1 MDTQTTFHLLSP
13 LTWTQAAVLAFVAV
27 ALLVL
32 ARAIWGSP
40 LSPARRPVLWVLR
53 GLILALLVA
62 ILANPVRVDRL
73 PGRVE
78 RSNVVYLLDTSASMA
93 LGESASRFAQAVQ
106 MVREVDRL
114 VPAEKQPTL
123 SVYRFGQRLA
133 AIDSP
138 ALEHLAS
145 IGPTDADTQLLS
157 ALRQLTGR
165 FVGAQPHSV
174 VLFSDGRCREPDAVQ
189 DMARRYAEL
198 RVPIHAV
205 PLGQSDRG
213 GDVAVVNMVAPA
225 RVRKHSQVGATVWV
239 RSYGYDGLRTELR
252 LEAVS
257 RADEP
262 ARPLS
267 RLPITLTGGIQA
279 FNLNFQSDLET
290 TRVRAAVPLQADEV
304 SPKNNAVAAD
314 IAVDRTKIRV
324 LYVEGST
331 QGFSQRYRPDGTTEV
346 VGPHSALH
354 TALSVDPD
362 IECVPVLALGQPDRR
377 GSPDPA
383 GTPDRQVSST
393 FYGIAGGIGSTRA
406 FPETRAQLFA
416 YDAIILSD
424 VGRNL
429 FDDEQLALIDE
440 WIRERGGGLCMAG
453 GPRSFA
459 DGGWSDSVVAGM
471 LPLAFPAAG
480 RSWTLGGQLTMRP
493 DTEAVRHPIW
503 NIVSDARRNETILT
517 SAPAFTT
524 FHLGLSAKQTAQV
537 LATGKL
543 GGGGGDPPVPVL
555 AVGPYGKG
563 RTLAAAVSLN
573 SQWSPEFASRWG
585 ESDNRYYAKLWRNA
599 VYWLTENSYLGR
611 RRLVVASDKTSYQP
625 GDTIKL
631 AARAFDETSH
641 PATNCRVTVTV
652 QPHSF
657 DADLSS
663 DYAPVRWPNAVE
675 RSSGETSPYVAWGEE
690 LNMLVQK
697 SEPSYAL
704 ELPLAEQL
712 TGGAAAEALR
722 LELSAYEDLTL
733 IDSTSTDVQ
742 ILDDPF
748 EHRNP
753 LPDLAQLGRVA
764 ERSGGRVFSDAVSLA
779 AMLRELPVQVGPE
792 EIRKVPLWSRWWL
805 LGLLIGLLTTEWVWR
820 RRLGLA

>member
-1 MDTQTTFHLLSP
+1 MLAF
-13 LTWTQAAVLAFVAV
+13 AAVASLI
-27 ALLVL
+27 L

-40 LSPARRPVLWVLR
+40 IRPARRPVLWVLR
-53 GLILALLVA
+53 GLILAVLVA
-62 ILANPVRVDRL
+62 ILANPVQVDRL
-73 PGRVE
+73 PGTIE
-78 RSNVVYLLDTSASMA
+78 RADVIYLLDTSASMA
-93 LGESASRFAQAVQ
+93 LGESTSRFAQTVQ
-106 MVREVDRL
+106 LVRDVDRL
-114 VPAEKQPTL
+114 VPAEKRPDL

-133 AIDSP
+133 AVDSP
-138 ALEHLAS
+138 ALEHLETIDPAD
-145 IGPTDADTQLLS
+145 GDTQLLS

-165 FVGAQPHSV
+165 FVGSQPHSI
-174 VLFSDGRCREPDAVQ
+174 VLFSDGRWREPTGVQ
-189 DMARRYAEL
+189 EMARRYAER
-198 RVPIHAV
+198 RVPIHVV
-205 PLGQSDRG
+205 PLGESDRG
-213 GDVAVVNMVAPA
+213 GDVAVVNMVTPT
-225 RVRKHSQVGATVWV
+225 RVRKHSQVGASVWV

-252 LEAVS
+252 LEAVG

-279 FNLNFQSDLET
+279 FNLTFQSDLAT
-290 TRVRAAVPLQADEV
+290 TRVRAAVPLQANEV

-324 LYVEGST
+324 LYVEGSN
-331 QGFSQRYRPDGTTEV
+331 QGFSQRYRSDGTTEI
-346 VGPHSALH
+346 VGPHSTLH
-354 TALSVDPD
+354 KALSEDPD

-383 GTPDRQVSST
+383 GTPDRQVPST
-393 FYGIAGGIGSTRA
+393 FYGLAGSTGGTRA

-424 VGRNL
+424 VGRSH
-429 FDDEQLALIDE
+429 FTDEQLALIDE

-471 LPLAFPAAG
+471 LPLAFSAG
-480 RSWTLGGQLTMRP
+480 VRSWTSDSQLALRP
-493 DTEAVRHPIW
+493 DQEAARHPIW
-503 NIVSDARRNETILT
+503 NLVSDARRNATILSST
-517 SAPAFTT
+517 PAFTI
-524 FHLGLSAKQTAQV
+524 FHQGLTAKQTAQV
-537 LATGKL
+537 LATGRL
-543 GGGGGDPPVPVL
+543 SGGAGELSAPVL
-555 AVGPYGKG
+555 AAGPYGKG
-563 RTLAAAVSLN
+563 RTLAAAISLN
-573 SQWSPEFASRWG
+573 PQWSPEFAVRWG

-611 RRLVVASDKTSYQP
+611 RRLVVASDKVSYQP
-625 GDTIKL
+625 GDTIQL
-631 AARAFDETSH
+631 TARAFDETSH
-641 PATNCRVTVTV
+641 PTTNCRVTVIV
-652 QPHSF
+652 QPQSL

-663 DYAPVRWPNAVE
+663 DDAPVRWPNAVE

-690 LNMLVQK
+690 LDMLVQK
-697 SEPSYAL
+697 GDQSYTL

-712 TGGAAAEALR
+712 SGGAAAEALR

-753 LPDLAQLGRVA
+753 LPDPAQLGRVA
-764 ERSGGRVFSDAVSLA
+764 ELSGGRVLADAASLA
-779 AMLRELPVQVGPE
+779 AMLRELPVRTGPE
-792 EIRKVPLWSRWWL
+792 EIRQVPLWSRWWL
-805 LGLLIGLLTTEWVWR
+805 LGLLLGLLTTEWVWR